1 MRPAAQAAL
10 QAFRDVER
18 TRFLLDRKEET
29 LRQALMRVQFDPGTT
44 EDDRAEYAAA
54 TRAVLVEYDEKRGR
68 AGM

>member
-18 TRFLLDRKEET
+18 TRFLLDRKEEA
-29 LRQALMRVQFDPGTT
+29 LRLALIRLAHDSRAT

-54 TRAVLVEYDEKRGR
+54 TRAVEVEYDEKRGK